1 MKGRERGGSN
11 EEGQSKYER
20 SKTAD
25 ELLAEVVTGSATI
38 EEQDLR
44 RDPNRS
50 HPDDQKEE
58 YQRPHRLRGRAIIY
72 SQQAADPLPQPR
84 GWSKRMSRGE
94 LHMILARAAVPL
106 SWVAI
111 PAFVG
116 YVVLLERKKSSEGAK
131 SNLPATAAS
140 SVVSREQKPIP
151 SGIIKTSEVK
161 EKNGAQLVME
171 KDGELPY
178 QINYR
183 SESAVLEE
191 LSSYLL
197 GSKIYQWHAVL
208 LPQIPTQAG
217 EKYQGIE
224 VEQIEKPKEVTA
236 VSLES
241 GSEATVEARVHR
253 MADKF
258 IVYLSVYNMDNAGR
272 LDLSQLSEKDQEA
285 INRHIS
291 ATIVRLTLKQI
302 WPALKNPDQ
311 TIPVLF
317 AGANTGVKP
326 AFEIKPSPSLST
338 NTGLLGGV
346 SREGSSA
353 G

>member
-1 MKGRERGGSN
+1 MKGKEREGPRGD
-11 EEGQSKYER
+11 GQSEYER

-25 ELLAEVVTGSATI
+25 ELLAEVVTGSASI
-38 EEQDLR
+38 DEQDLI
-44 RDPNRS
+44 RDPNRP
-50 HPDDQKEE
+50 HPDDQREK
-58 YQRPHRLRGRAIIY
+58 YQRPHRLRRSAVY
-72 SQQAADPLPQPR
+72 SPQAVGPLPQP
-84 GWSKRMSRGE
+84 GSWSKRMSRGE
-94 LHMILARAAVPL
+94 LHMILARVVIPL
-106 SWVAI
+106 SSVI

-116 YVVLLERKKSSEGAK
+116 YVVFLERKKSSEGAK

-151 SGIIKTSEVK
+151 SGIINTGEFK
-161 EKNGAQLVME
+161 EKNGAQIIME
-171 KDGELPY
+171 KDKDLPY

-191 LSSYLL
+191 LSRHLL

-217 EKYQGIE
+217 EKYQGID
-224 VEQIEKPKEVTA
+224 VEQIKKPEEVTA

-241 GSEATVEARVHR
+241 GSEVTVEARVHR
-253 MADKF
+253 MADQF

-291 ATIVRLTLKQI
+291 VTIVRLTLKQI
-302 WPALKNPDQ
+302 WPALKNSDQ
-311 TIPVLF
+311 TIPALF
-317 AGANTGVKP
+317 AGADTEARP
-326 AFEIKPSPSLST
+326 AFEIKPSYSLST
-338 NTGLLGGV
+338 NTGFVRRRFPRGF
-346 SREGSSA
+346 
-353 G
+353 